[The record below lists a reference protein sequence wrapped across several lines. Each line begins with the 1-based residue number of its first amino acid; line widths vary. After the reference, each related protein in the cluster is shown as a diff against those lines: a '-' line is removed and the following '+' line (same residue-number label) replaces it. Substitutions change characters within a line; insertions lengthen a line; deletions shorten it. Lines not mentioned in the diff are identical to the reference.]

1 MPNAALVGR
10 DMIILSKPRLLL
22 YKNHNAY
29 HPNYLFIV
37 YNLESSSL
45 ILFETGPGHQLIQ
58 VSMRETKERTSANNA
73 SSDQKLDLGNAHTK
87 N

>member
-29 HPNYLFIV
+29 HPNYLFIL

-45 ILFETGPGHQLIQ
+45 SLYETGHQLIQ
-58 VSMRETKERTSANNA
+58 VFMRETKERTGANNA
-73 SSDQKLDLGNAHTK
+73 SSDQKFDLGNAHTK

>member
-1 MPNAALVGR
+1 
-10 DMIILSKPRLLL
+10 MIILSKQRPLL

-29 HPNYLFIV
+29 HPNYLFIL

-45 ILFETGPGHQLIQ
+45 ILLETEHQLIQ
-58 VSMRETKERTSANNA
+58 VSMRETKERTGANNA
-73 SSDQKLDLGNAHTK
+73 SSYRKLDLGNAHTK